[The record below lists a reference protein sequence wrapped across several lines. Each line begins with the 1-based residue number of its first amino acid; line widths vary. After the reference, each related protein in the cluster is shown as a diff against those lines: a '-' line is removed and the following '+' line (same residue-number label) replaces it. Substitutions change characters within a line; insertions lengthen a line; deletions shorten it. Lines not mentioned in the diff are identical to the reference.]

1 MLLNIELKG
10 PMSEEI
16 AKLYDYDL
24 AAQKVIE
31 LIDQYSIGYKS
42 MISSFTPRILTSVIN
57 ASPSTE
63 LRPRSFV
70 IQSIRN
76 NYGKPDPDNYET
88 FDEMVGMNIDYAQF
102 TSERVEKIHST
113 NNFVGLWYSVT
124 RASEDS

>member
-102 TSERVEKIHST
+102 TSERVEKIQST